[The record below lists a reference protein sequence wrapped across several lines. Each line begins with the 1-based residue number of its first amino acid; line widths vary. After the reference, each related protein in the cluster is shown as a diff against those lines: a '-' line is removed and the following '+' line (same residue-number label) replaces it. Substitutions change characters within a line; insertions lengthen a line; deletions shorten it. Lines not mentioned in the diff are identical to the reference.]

1 MGFDWSV
8 NNDFEMG
15 QVSFFTLFLAA
26 EGSVMVGRSDG
37 MEGKKPARRW

>member
-15 QVSFFTLFLAA
+15 QVSFFTVFLAA
-26 EGSVMVGRSDG
+26 EGSVGRSDG
-37 MEGKKPARRW
+37 MDGKKQARRW